1 MLLNTFD
8 TVEELIEKKT
18 NSEPLETVRATL
30 EIGREIEAQ
39 DVTLDSE
46 GKPKLKQGV
55 VKERRIS
62 VEDPQMRHGRKS
74 RSQRFNGYKRHVL
87 RDLEIGVVRAVGV
100 TAANAAEASVTEALD
115 IDLKTQKVELE
126 ELHIDRAYLSS
137 EWVKNRDDNLKIF
150 CKAWAVRN
158 GELFDKTAFVLDW
171 DRWEITC
178 PNQITIPFVQGKAV
192 QFPKSECAVCS
203 LRSSCTSSK
212 TGRSVS
218 IHPDEAFMQELRERQ
233 STVAGRAELR
243 QRSAVEHSLA
253 HVSRWQGNR
262 ARYLGQRK
270 NLFDLRRVAVVHN
283 LHVIARMQENQSKQQ
298 AVCI

>member
-1 MLLNTFD
+1 M
-8 TVEELIEKKT
+8 
-18 NSEPLETVRATL
+18 NSEHQLTVQATL
-30 EIGREIEAQ
+30 AIRREIEAQ
-39 DVTLDSE
+39 DVRLDAE

-55 VKERRIS
+55 AKERRIS

-74 RSQRFNGYKRHVL
+74 RSQRFNGYKRHIL
-87 RDLEIGVVRAVGV
+87 RDLEIGVIRAVGV
-100 TAANAAEASVTEALD
+100 TAANSPEASVTKALD
-115 IDLKTQKVELE
+115 IDLTPQKVKLE

-150 CKAWAVRN
+150 CKAWPVRN
-158 GELFDKTAFVLDW
+158 GQLFDKTAFVLDW
-171 DRWEITC
+171 ERWEITC
-178 PNQITIPFVQGKAV
+178 PNQIIIPFVQGKAV

-203 LRSSCTSSK
+203 LRSRCTTSK

-218 IHPDEAFMQELRERQ
+218 IHPDEALMQELRERQ

-253 HVSRWQGNR
+253 HVGQWQGNR

-283 LHVIARMQENQSKQQ
+283 LHVIARMKENHSEQLS
-298 AVCI
+298 VCI